1 MWIDRSKVQWYIK
14 EEEEEGNFLL
24 EERERS
30 GEGNVEANKTI
41 LNMMD

>member
-14 EEEEEGNFLL
+14 EEEGNFLL